1 MTLYVVVIIDMLNT
15 IISSITLYKTLMR
28 DFHMFDDFDYFEEV
42 EEELQENN
50 FDPNIIFWVLIQR

>member
-1 MTLYVVVIIDMLNT
+1 MMFLYIVVIIYMLNT

-50 FDPNIIFWVLIQR
+50 FDPNIIF